1 MKSLILT
8 FILSFAGIIAS
19 AQNYEVKGVV
29 VDASGSPLPGVS
41 IIVKNTTKGASTD
54 FDGNFTISNVQKG
67 ESLVFSFIGYVTKE
81 FLVNNA
87 NFINVTLSEDTQ
99 SLEEVVVVGYGTQK
113 KREVTGAVAVV
124 DNATLETLKPVK
136 IEQALQGTVS
146 GVNVTTTSGSPGAAI
161 DIRIRGIA
169 TNGDNRPL
177 TIIDGY
183 VGELGL
189 LNPNDVES
197 IT

>member
-1 MKSLILT
+1 MKSLILS

-41 IIVKNTTKGASTD
+41 IVVKNTTKGASTD

-67 ESLVFSFIGYVTKE
+67 ETLVFSFIGYNTKE

-99 SLEEVVVVGYGTQK
+99 SLEEVVVIGYGTQK
-113 KREVTGAVAVV
+113 KSVVTGAISSVKAEE
-124 DNATLETLKPVK
+124 LENLPVERV
-136 IEQALQGTVS
+136 EQALQGRVS
-146 GVNVTTTSGSPGAAI
+146 GVVIAANSGQPGSASTV
-161 DIRIRGIA
+161 RVRGI
-169 TNGDNRPL
+169 TTFDTYGGNNPL
-177 TIIDGY
+177 WVIDG
-183 VGELGL
+183 V
-189 LNPNDVES
+189 
-197 IT
+197 I